1 VSNLTEPPGPTER
14 LLDFYQQPAAM
25 TAAGRFAPMLDQLPR
40 DVAALV
46 RIVQGL
52 VLHEFASDWYGVSI
66 PDERR
71 SESHIRS
78 AEVMLERVLALDSRP
93 LTVVR
98 PPEKRLVGVCH
109 HFMVLL
115 LAMLRA
121 KGIPS
126 RGRRGFG
133 TYFNPGY
140 FEDHVVCEYW
150 NAAESHWVLVDPQ
163 FDEVWRA
170 KLRIEHDVLDVPRD
184 RFLVAHDA
192 WARCRE
198 GSADPSRYG
207 IFKGDLRGLWFVADN
222 LIHDVANLNKMEML
236 QWDAWGAMP
245 HPGER
250 LEDDRL
256 AFFDRLAALTRAP
269 DESFE
274 ELRALYQGDERLR
287 VPATVFNTL
296 LNRLETV

>member
-1 VSNLTEPPGPTER
+1 MATSSTSTVDEEPPWANT
-14 LLDFYQQPAAM
+14 
-25 TAAGRFAPMLDQLPR
+25 PR
-40 DVAALV
+40 
-46 RIVQGL
+46 RP
-52 VLHEFASDWYGVSI
+52 E
-66 PDERR
+66 P
-71 SESHIRS
+71 
-78 AEVMLERVLALDSRP
+78 RP
-93 LTVVR
+93 LTVAR

-115 LAMLRA
+115 LAMPRA
-121 KGIPS
+121 KSIPT

-150 NAAESHWVLVDPQ
+150 NATEARWVLVDPQ

-192 WARCRE
+192 WEWCRD
-198 GSADPSRYG
+198 GTADPSRYG
-207 IFKGDLRGLWFVADN
+207 IFKGDLRGLWFVAAN
-222 LIHDVANLNKMEML
+222 LVHDVANLNRMEMR

-245 HPGER
+245 RPAER
-250 LEDDRL
+250 LDDDRL
-256 AFFDRLAALTRAP
+256 GFFDRLAALTRAP

-274 ELRALYQGDERLR
+274 QLLALYQGDERLR
-287 VPATVFNTL
+287 VPPTVSNTL
-296 LNRLETV
+296 LNRPEAI